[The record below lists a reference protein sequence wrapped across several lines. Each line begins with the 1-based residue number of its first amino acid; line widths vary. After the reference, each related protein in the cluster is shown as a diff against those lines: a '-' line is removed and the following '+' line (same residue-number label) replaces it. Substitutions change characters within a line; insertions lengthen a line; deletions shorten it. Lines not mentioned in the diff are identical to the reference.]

1 MSARATRMP
10 DARGREVGQEGA
22 QEAGRFAAPSAAWI
36 PVGWLYGLA
45 ARLHRACARRLRA
58 LRPRP
63 ACAVVSVGALTVGGA
78 GKTPLAAALAA
89 GLAARGHRVVLA
101 SRGYGGRSR
110 AQVTRVDDR
119 PRGAR
124 LAVEVGDEPLV
135 LAAHA
140 PGVPVLVGRD
150 RRIVGHHAVSKL
162 GAEILVLDD
171 GFQHHR
177 LARDLDIVAVDA
189 ASGLG
194 NGRVLPAGPLREPGS
209 SLRHADWLCVVGD
222 ADAVA
227 NPMTGATER
236 SVPVRDAVSTM
247 ALRDDFRRSGRFAL
261 AAHRQPKSVVSL
273 DGARRLA
280 LGALAGRRVGLV
292 CGLARPESFRR
303 TVESLGAE
311 VACLRAFPDHHA
323 YVEADLRDLD
333 PALDLWLTSEKDAV
347 KLEPAWVGRA
357 ALFVLGIEVVIDAE
371 REVFAGIE
379 AILRAAGRL
388 PAAGPGSG
396 S

>member
-1 MSARATRMP
+1 MSARATRTP
-10 DARGREVGQEGA
+10 DARGREAA
-22 QEAGRFAAPSAAWI
+22 QEAARDAGRFAAPSAAWI
-36 PVGWLYGLA
+36 PVGWLYGFA
-45 ARLHRACARRLRA
+45 ARLHRAFARRLRA

-63 ACAVVSVGALTVGGA
+63 ACAIVSVGALTVGGA

-110 AQVTRVDDR
+110 AQVTRVDDG

-124 LAVEVGDEPLV
+124 VAREIGDEPLV

-150 RRIVGHHAVSKL
+150 RRIVGHHAVSQL
-162 GAEILVLDD
+162 GAEILILDD

-177 LARDLDIVAVDA
+177 LARDLDLVAVDA

-194 NGRVLPAGPLREPGS
+194 NARVLPAGPLREPRS
-209 SLRHADWLCVVGD
+209 SLRHADGLCVVGD
-222 ADAVA
+222 GGADADSMA
-227 NPMTGATER
+227 GATGRPALARE
-236 SVPVRDAVSTM
+236 AASTT
-247 ALRDDFRRSGRFAL
+247 ALRDDFRQTSRFVL
-261 AAHRQPKSVVSL
+261 AAHRQPTSLVSL

-280 LGALAGRRVGLV
+280 LAALAGRRVGLV
-292 CGLARPESFRR
+292 CGLARPDSFRR

-333 PALDLWLTSEKDAV
+333 PGLDLWLTTEKDAV
-347 KLEPAWVGRA
+347 KLEPAWGGA
-357 ALFVLGIEVVIDAE
+357 GALFVLGIEVVLDDE
-371 REVFAGIE
+371 REVFERIE
-379 AILRAAGRL
+379 ARLRAAGRL
-388 PAAGPGSG
+388 PAVPRGAGG
-396 S
+396 